1 MCIETN
7 CDRKE
12 RMKYTKRAAE
22 IVSSLSLHEKVSLMS
37 GNMSFHEVRSAI
49 RKKGKAHY
57 NEIPYQAGGIREKGI
72 PSVLFVDGTRGVVC
86 GEGDNVCFPV
96 ALMRGASF
104 DVELEEEIGEVIAE
118 EVLEAGGNLFGGVCV
133 NLPYHPGW
141 GRCQESYGE
150 DSCLLG
156 KMGAALIRG
165 VQKRGVIACVK
176 HFAFNSM
183 EDARFH
189 VNITCSKRTER
200 EMFLPHF
207 KACIDAGAG
216 AVMSAYNCYQGVL
229 CGHQEYLLKKIL
241 KEEWRFDG
249 FVLSDFT
256 WGIRDTAE
264 AMKGGLDIEMPVTHY
279 YGEKLIKAVSEGK
292 IKEAAVDDAVL
303 RIVRTLLAFQEKQQ
317 RNKEMQNEKRRHI
330 KLALQSA
337 REGITLLQN
346 KNGKLPLKCNKKTN
360 RIAVL
365 GYLSDRN
372 NTGDHGSSQVY
383 PQYIVTALQGI
394 VKAAGEAEIISYTG
408 SSAAHCKRLAKEAD
422 EVIIIVGND
431 YRDEG
436 EYIAA
441 DESDLFLEKTGG
453 DRRESLGLKKRDMN
467 IIQAVYSVRK
477 DAVVIL
483 EGGGMLM
490 IGDWKE
496 KVSAVLMGY
505 YPGMEGGTALGEVL
519 FGKINPSGKL
529 PFSVP
534 EKQEHLP
541 HIDWDAKVQW
551 YEYYSGY
558 MRLDK
563 NGWEPAFPFG
573 FGMSYTEFEVKNLKG
588 WVEDDRLCASVQV
601 CNIGGYDGAEVIQM
615 YVGMPDSKVERP
627 KRVLKDFRR
636 IELKKGE
643 RKTVQLSCNLQDMA
657 FYEEETERFIV
668 EHIRYELYI
677 GTSSALSNLKMV
689 SVLC

>member
-1 MCIETN
+1 MCI
-7 CDRKE
+7 KE

-133 NLPYHPGW
+133 NLPYHPG
-141 GRCQESYGE
+141 
-150 DSCLLG
+150 LLG
-156 KMGAALIRG
+156 KRGAALIRG

-207 KACIDAGAG
+207 KACIDAG

-330 KLALQSA
+330 KLAL
-337 REGITLLQN
+337 
-346 KNGKLPLKCNKKTN
+346 N
-360 RIAVL
+360 RI
-365 GYLSDRN
+365 
-372 NTGDHGSSQVY
+372 
-383 PQYIVTALQGI
+383 
-394 VKAAGEAEIISYTG
+394 
-408 SSAAHCKRLAKEAD
+408 
-422 EVIIIVGND
+422 
-431 YRDEG
+431 
-436 EYIAA
+436 
-441 DESDLFLEKTGG
+441 
-453 DRRESLGLKKRDMN
+453 
-467 IIQAVYSVRK
+467 
-477 DAVVIL
+477 
-483 EGGGMLM
+483 
-490 IGDWKE
+490 
-496 KVSAVLMGY
+496 
-505 YPGMEGGTALGEVL
+505 
-519 FGKINPSGKL
+519 
-529 PFSVP
+529 
-534 EKQEHLP
+534 
-541 HIDWDAKVQW
+541 
-551 YEYYSGY
+551 
-558 MRLDK
+558 
-563 NGWEPAFPFG
+563 
-573 FGMSYTEFEVKNLKG
+573 
-588 WVEDDRLCASVQV
+588 
-601 CNIGGYDGAEVIQM
+601 
-615 YVGMPDSKVERP
+615 
-627 KRVLKDFRR
+627 
-636 IELKKGE
+636 
-643 RKTVQLSCNLQDMA
+643 
-657 FYEEETERFIV
+657 
-668 EHIRYELYI
+668 
-677 GTSSALSNLKMV
+677 
-689 SVLC
+689 